1 MAGPT
6 VTDTQRARKTVILAV
21 VHALLAVA
29 ILAGFVF
36 MQMRA

>member
-1 MAGPT
+1 MAGRAAP
-6 VTDTQRARKTVILAV
+6 DPQRARKTVILAV